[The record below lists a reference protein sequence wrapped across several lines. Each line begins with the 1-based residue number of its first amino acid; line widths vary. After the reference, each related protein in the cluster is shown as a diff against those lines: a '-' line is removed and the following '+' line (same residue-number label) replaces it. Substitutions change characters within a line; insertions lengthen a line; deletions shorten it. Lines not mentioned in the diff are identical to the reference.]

1 MRWSSYPSSHEA
13 SPAVRRGPCS
23 RTAAFLFMSGLV
35 LVSSFLLSAAPQK
48 RLAVY
53 SVAANYFL
61 PVMQRAN
68 HDYVALLELLDP
80 LGRVNAKLD
89 GRRWRIRYNNVEG
102 EFIAGQNRARI
113 QGRVADLSSI
123 FLIENGRGLVPVAS
137 LSSLL
142 PRFLGGPVTVHEDSG
157 RIFIGSV
164 ATHFTA
170 SLAAGIP
177 PRLVFNFSSPVSP
190 SVSTEPGKVHI
201 SFTRE
206 PVVAPASST
215 LTFGSNVIS
224 SATYSESNGL
234 AEITVNTTAP
244 LMSSFGDN
252 GRTLTLTPASA
263 ASQASSPAPSGPPS
277 AAARPPANS
286 PQNSPGNSPPSAPS
300 PPSPPFAPSAPSP
313 SSYPSAPRR
322 YFAVVDPS
330 HGGDDRGEALSSTLL
345 EKDVTLELARRLR
358 QELENRG
365 ISTLMLRE
373 SDANLSSDQRAVL
386 ANTSHPAI
394 YIALHVA
401 SGGHGV
407 RLYTAL
413 LPYGN
418 GDNGLFRSW
427 SNAQSSFLSVSQ
439 EAAASISAELQKQQA
454 SVRIVGAPLRPL
466 NNVTAAAVAIEVAAA
481 GSDLAQLTSADY
493 QQQIANAVATAIA
506 ATRDKLGATP

>member
-1 MRWSSYPSSHEA
+1 MRWSSYPSNHEA
-13 SPAVRRGPCS
+13 PPVVRREPCS
-23 RTAAFLFMSGLV
+23 RTAGFLFISGLV
-35 LVSSFLLSAAPQK
+35 LLSSFLLSAAPQK
-48 RLAVY
+48 RFSVY
-53 SVAANYFL
+53 SVAGNYIL

-68 HDYVALLELLDP
+68 HDYVGLLELLDP
-80 LGRVNAKLD
+80 LGRVSTKLD

-102 EFIAGQNRARI
+102 EFIAGQNRARV
-113 QGRVADLSSI
+113 QGRAADLSSI

-157 RIFIGSV
+157 RLFIGSI

-170 SLAAGIP
+170 SLASGVP

-201 SFTRE
+201 TFTRE

-215 LTFGSNVIS
+215 LTFGSDIIS
-224 SATYSESNGL
+224 SATYSESSGL

-244 LMSSFGDN
+244 LTPSFSDN
-252 GRTLTLTPASA
+252 GRTITLTLASA
-263 ASQASSPAPSGPPS
+263 ASQASSPTPSSPPS
-277 AAARPPANS
+277 AAARPAANS
-286 PQNSPGNSPPSAPS
+286 AANSPGNSPPP
-300 PPSPPFAPSAPSP
+300 APSP

-345 EKDVTLELARRLR
+345 EKDVTLALARRLR

-386 ANTSHPAI
+386 ANTNHPAI

-413 LPYGN
+413 LPYGS

-427 SNAQSSFLSVSQ
+427 SNAQSSFLAVSQ
-439 EAAASISAELQKQQA
+439 GAAASISAELQKQQA
-454 SVRIVGAPLRPL
+454 SVRIVTAPLRPL
-466 NNVTAAAVAIEVAAA
+466 NNVTAAAVAIEVAPA
-481 GSDLAQLTSADY
+481 GSDLAQLVSPDY
-493 QQQIANAVATAIA
+493 QQLIASAVATAVA

>member
-1 MRWSSYPSSHEA
+1 MRWSSHPSNHEA
-13 SPAVRRGPCS
+13 PPAVPGGACS
-23 RTAAFLFMSGLV
+23 PIAGFLLISGLV
-35 LVSSFLLSAAPQK
+35 LLCSFLLSAAPQK
-48 RLAVY
+48 RFAVY

-68 HDYVALLELLDP
+68 HDYVGLLELLDP
-80 LGRVNAKLD
+80 LGRVSAKID
-89 GRRWRIRYNNVEG
+89 GRRWRIRYNNIEG
-102 EFIAGQNRARI
+102 EFVAGQSRARI
-113 QGRVADLSSI
+113 QGRAADLSSI

-157 RIFIGSV
+157 RLFIGSV

-170 SLAAGIP
+170 SLASGIP

-190 SVSTEPGKVHI
+190 SVSTEPGRLHI

-215 LTFGSNVIS
+215 LTFGSNIIS
-224 SATYSESNGL
+224 SASYSESNGL

-244 LMSSFGDN
+244 LTPSFSDN
-252 GRTLTLTPASA
+252 GRTITLTSASA
-263 ASQASSPAPSGPPS
+263 GSQASSPTPS
-277 AAARPPANS
+277 APASAAVRPAANS
-286 PQNSPGNSPPSAPS
+286 AATSPGNSPPP
-300 PPSPPFAPSAPSP
+300 APSP

-345 EKDVTLELARRLR
+345 EKDVTLVLARRLR

-365 ISTLMLRE
+365 ISTLIVRE

-386 ANTSHPAI
+386 ANTNHPAI

-413 LPYGN
+413 LPYGS
-418 GDNGLFRSW
+418 GDNGPFRSW
-427 SNAQSSFLSVSQ
+427 SKAQSSFLPASQ
-439 EAAASISAELQKQQA
+439 GAAASISAELQKQQA
-454 SVRIVGAPLRPL
+454 SVRIVTAALRPL
-466 NNVTAAAVAIEVAAA
+466 NNVTAAAVAIEVAPP
-481 GSDLAQLTSADY
+481 GSDVAQLTSADY
-493 QQQIANAVATAIA
+493 QQLIASAVATAIA
-506 ATRDKLGATP
+506 ATRDTLGATP

>member
-1 MRWSSYPSSHEA
+1 MRWSSSPSSHEA
-13 SPAVRRGPCS
+13 APAVRREACS
-23 RTAAFLFMSGLV
+23 RIAGFLFISGLI
-35 LVSSFLLSAAPQK
+35 LVSCFLLNAAAQK
-48 RLAVY
+48 RLSVY
-53 SVAANYFL
+53 SVAANYSL
-61 PVMQRAN
+61 PVVQRAN

-113 QGRVADLSSI
+113 QGGAADLSSI
-123 FLIENGRGLVPVAS
+123 FLLENGRGLVPVAS

-157 RIFIGSV
+157 RLFIGSI

-190 SVSTEPGKVHI
+190 SVSTEPGKLHI
-201 SFTRE
+201 TFTRE

-215 LTFGSNVIS
+215 LTFGSNVMS

-244 LMSSFGDN
+244 LTPSFGNN
-252 GRTLTLTPASA
+252 GRTVTLTPASA
-263 ASQASSPAPSGPPS
+263 ASQASSSTPSSPPS
-277 AAARPPANS
+277 AAARPVTSSATSSPTNSAVNSPANS
-286 PQNSPGNSPPSAPS
+286 PPPAPS
-300 PPSPPFAPSAPSP
+300 PI
-313 SSYPSAPRR
+313 SYPPAGRH

-345 EKDVTLELARRLR
+345 EKDVTLALARRLR

-373 SDANLSSDQRAVL
+373 SDANLSSDERAVL
-386 ANTSHPAI
+386 ANTNHPAI
-394 YIALHVA
+394 YIAVHVA

-413 LPYGN
+413 LPYGS

-427 SNAQSSFLSVSQ
+427 SNAQSSFLPVSQ
-439 EAAASISAELQKQQA
+439 GAAASISAELQKQQA
-454 SVRIVGAPLRPL
+454 SVRIVTAPLRPL
-466 NNVTAAAVAIEVAAA
+466 NNVTAAAVAIEVAPA
-481 GSDLAQLTSADY
+481 GSDLGQLTSADY
-493 QQQIANAVATAIA
+493 QQLIASAVATAIA

>member
-1 MRWSSYPSSHEA
+1 MPWSSHPSSHEA
-13 SPAVRRGPCS
+13 PAVVRREPCS
-23 RTAAFLFMSGLV
+23 RITGFLPIFGLV

-48 RLAVY
+48 RLSVY

-61 PVMQRAN
+61 PVIQRAN

-102 EFIAGQNRARI
+102 EFFTGQNRARI
-113 QGRVADLSSI
+113 QGKAVDLSSI

-157 RIFIGSV
+157 RLFIGTI

-177 PRLVFNFSSPVSP
+177 PRLVFHFSSPVSP
-190 SVSTEPGKVHI
+190 SVSTEPGKLHI
-201 SFTRE
+201 TFTRE

-215 LTFGSNVIS
+215 LTFGSNLIS

-244 LMSSFGDN
+244 LTPSFGDN
-252 GRTLTLTPASA
+252 GRTITLTPASA
-263 ASQASSPAPSGPPS
+263 ASQTSSATPTTPVS
-277 AAARPPANS
+277 AAARPAANSPANS
-286 PQNSPGNSPPSAPS
+286 PASPPANPQANSPPSAP
-300 PPSPPFAPSAPSP
+300 AP
-313 SSYPSAPRR
+313 SSYPSAPRH

-345 EKDVTLELARRLR
+345 EKDVTLALARRLR

-365 ISTLMLRE
+365 ISTLMLRD

-386 ANTSHPAI
+386 TNTNHAAI
-394 YIALHVA
+394 YIAVHVA

-413 LPYGN
+413 LPYGSS
-418 GDNGLFRSW
+418 DNGLFRSW
-427 SNAQSSFLSVSQ
+427 SNAQSSFLPVSQ
-439 EAAASISAELQKQQA
+439 GATASISAELQRQQL
-454 SVRIVGAPLRPL
+454 SVRIGTAPLRPL
-466 NNVTAAAVAIEVAAA
+466 NNVTAAAVAIEVAPA

-493 QQQIANAVATAIA
+493 QQLIASAVATAIA
-506 ATRDKLGATP
+506 ASRDKLGATP

>member
-13 SPAVRRGPCS
+13 PPVVGREPCS
-23 RTAAFLFMSGLV
+23 RIAGFLFISGLI
-35 LVSSFLLSAAPQK
+35 LFSSCLLSAAPQK
-48 RLAVY
+48 RLSVY

-61 PVMQRAN
+61 PVTQRAN

-113 QGRVADLSSI
+113 QGRTADLSSI

-157 RIFIGSV
+157 RLFIGGI

-170 SLAAGIP
+170 SLAGGIP

-190 SVSTEPGKVHI
+190 SVSTEPGKLHI
-201 SFTRE
+201 TFTRE

-215 LTFGSNVIS
+215 LTFGSNIIS

-234 AEITVNTTAP
+234 AEITVNTTGP
-244 LMSSFGDN
+244 LTPSFSDN
-252 GRTLTLTPASA
+252 GRTITLTPASA
-263 ASQASSPAPSGPPS
+263 ASQASPPTPPSPPS
-277 AAARPPANS
+277 AAARPAATSPANS
-286 PQNSPGNSPPSAPS
+286 P
-300 PPSPPFAPSAPSP
+300 PSAPSP

-345 EKDVTLELARRLR
+345 EKDVTLALARRLR

-386 ANTSHPAI
+386 ANTNHPAI

-413 LPYGN
+413 LPYGS

-427 SNAQSSFLSVSQ
+427 SSAQSSFLPVSQ
-439 EAAASISAELQKQQA
+439 GAAASISAELQKQQA
-454 SVRIVGAPLRPL
+454 SVRIVTAPLRPL
-466 NNVTAAAVAIEVAAA
+466 NNVTAAAVAIEVAPA

-493 QQQIANAVATAIA
+493 QQPIASAVATAIA

>member
-13 SPAVRRGPCS
+13 PAVVRREACS
-23 RTAAFLFMSGLV
+23 RIAGFLFISGLV
-35 LVSSFLLSAAPQK
+35 LFSSFLLSAAPQK
-48 RLAVY
+48 HLSVY

-61 PVMQRAN
+61 PVIQRAN
-68 HDYVALLELLDP
+68 HDYVGLLELLDP

-137 LSSLL
+137 LSTLL

-157 RIFIGSV
+157 RIFIGSI

-215 LTFGSNVIS
+215 LTFGSNIIS

-244 LMSSFGDN
+244 LTPSFSDN
-252 GRTLTLTPASA
+252 GRTITLTPASA
-263 ASQASSPAPSGPPS
+263 GSQASSPTPSSP
-277 AAARPPANS
+277 PPAATR
-286 PQNSPGNSPPSAPS
+286 PAANSPGNSP
-300 PPSPPFAPSAPSP
+300 PSAPSP

-345 EKDVTLELARRLR
+345 EKDVTLALARRLR

-373 SDANLSSDQRAVL
+373 RDANLSADQRAVL
-386 ANTSHPAI
+386 ANTNHPAI

-413 LPYGN
+413 LPYGS

-427 SNAQSSFLSVSQ
+427 SNAQSSFLPASQ
-439 EAAASISAELQKQQA
+439 GAAASISAELQKQQA
-454 SVRIVGAPLRPL
+454 SVRTVSAALRPL
-466 NNVTAAAVAIEVAAA
+466 NNVTAAAVAIEVAPA
-481 GSDLAQLTSADY
+481 GSDLGQLTSADY
-493 QQQIANAVATAIA
+493 QQLIASAVATAIA

>member
-1 MRWSSYPSSHEA
+1 MRWNSYPSSHEA
-13 SPAVRRGPCS
+13 PPVVRREPCS
-23 RTAAFLFMSGLV
+23 RIAGFLFISGLI
-35 LVSSFLLSAAPQK
+35 LFSSCFLSAAPQK
-48 RLAVY
+48 RLSVY

-61 PVMQRAN
+61 PVTQRAN

-113 QGRVADLSSI
+113 QGRTADLSSI

-157 RIFIGSV
+157 RLFIGSI

-170 SLAAGIP
+170 SLAGGIP

-190 SVSTEPGKVHI
+190 SVSTEPGKLHI
-201 SFTRE
+201 TFTRE

-215 LTFGSNVIS
+215 LTFGSNIIS

-234 AEITVNTTAP
+234 AEITVNTTGP
-244 LMSSFGDN
+244 LTPSFSDN
-252 GRTLTLTPASA
+252 GRTITLTPASA
-263 ASQASSPAPSGPPS
+263 ASQASPPTPPSPPS
-277 AAARPPANS
+277 AAARPAATSPANS
-286 PQNSPGNSPPSAPS
+286 P
-300 PPSPPFAPSAPSP
+300 PSAPSP

-345 EKDVTLELARRLR
+345 EKDVTLALARRLR
-358 QELENRG
+358 QELEKRG

-386 ANTSHPAI
+386 ANTNHPAI

-413 LPYGN
+413 LPYGS

-427 SNAQSSFLSVSQ
+427 SNAQSSFLPVSQ
-439 EAAASISAELQKQQA
+439 GAAASISAELQKQQA
-454 SVRIVGAPLRPL
+454 SVRIVTAPLRPL
-466 NNVTAAAVAIEVAAA
+466 NNVTAAAVAIEVAPA
-481 GSDLAQLTSADY
+481 GSDLAQLVSPDY
-493 QQQIANAVATAIA
+493 QQLIASAVATAVA

>member
-1 MRWSSYPSSHEA
+1 MPWSSYPSIHEA
-13 SPAVRRGPCS
+13 PPVVRGEPCS
-23 RTAAFLFMSGLV
+23 RIAGFLFISGLV

-157 RIFIGSV
+157 RIFIGSI
-164 ATHFTA
+164 ATHFPA

-215 LTFGSNVIS
+215 LTFGSNIIS

-244 LMSSFGDN
+244 LMPSFGDN

-263 ASQASSPAPSGPPS
+263 ASQASSPAPSSPPS
-277 AAARPPANS
+277 AAARPAANS
-286 PQNSPGNSPPSAPS
+286 PANSPGNSPPSAT
-300 PPSPPFAPSAPSP
+300 SP

-345 EKDVTLELARRLR
+345 EKDVTLALARRLR

-386 ANTSHPAI
+386 ANTNHPAI

-439 EAAASISAELQKQQA
+439 GAAASISAELQKQQA
-454 SVRIVGAPLRPL
+454 SVRIVTAPLRPL
-466 NNVTAAAVAIEVAAA
+466 NNVTAAAVAIELAPA

-493 QQQIANAVATAIA
+493 QQLIANAVATAIA

>member
-13 SPAVRRGPCS
+13 PPVVRREPCS
-23 RTAAFLFMSGLV
+23 RRAGFLFISGLV

-48 RLAVY
+48 RLSVY

-61 PVMQRAN
+61 PVIQRAN

-113 QGRVADLSSI
+113 QGRAADLSSI

-157 RIFIGSV
+157 RLFIGSV

-190 SVSTEPGKVHI
+190 SVSTEPGKLHI
-201 SFTRE
+201 TFTRE

-215 LTFGSNVIS
+215 LTFGSNIIS

-244 LMSSFGDN
+244 LTPSFGDN
-252 GRTLTLTPASA
+252 GRTITLTPASA
-263 ASQASSPAPSGPPS
+263 ASQASSATPSSPPS
-277 AAARPPANS
+277 AAARPAANSAAKSPAN
-286 PQNSPGNSPPSAPS
+286 PEGNSP
-300 PPSPPFAPSAPSP
+300 PSAPSP

-345 EKDVTLELARRLR
+345 EKDVTLALARRLR
-358 QELENRG
+358 QELEGRG

-386 ANTSHPAI
+386 TNTNHPAI

-413 LPYGN
+413 LPYGS

-427 SNAQSSFLSVSQ
+427 SNAQSSFLPVSQ
-439 EAAASISAELQKQQA
+439 GAAASVSAELQKQQV
-454 SVRIVGAPLRPL
+454 SVRIVTAPLRPL
-466 NNVTAAAVAIEVAAA
+466 NNVTAAAVAIEVAPA

-493 QQQIANAVATAIA
+493 QQLIASAVATAIA

>member
-1 MRWSSYPSSHEA
+1 MPWSSYPSSHEA
-13 SPAVRRGPCS
+13 PPVVRGEPCS
-23 RTAAFLFMSGLV
+23 RIAGFLFISGLV

-157 RIFIGSV
+157 RIFIGSI

-215 LTFGSNVIS
+215 LTFGSNIIS

-234 AEITVNTTAP
+234 AEITVNTSAP
-244 LMSSFGDN
+244 LMPSFGDN

-263 ASQASSPAPSGPPS
+263 ASQASSPAPSSPPS
-277 AAARPPANS
+277 AAARPAANS
-286 PQNSPGNSPPSAPS
+286 PANS
-300 PPSPPFAPSAPSP
+300 PPSPPSATSP

-345 EKDVTLELARRLR
+345 EKDVTLALARRLR

-386 ANTSHPAI
+386 ANTNHPAI

-401 SGGHGV
+401 SGGHGI

-439 EAAASISAELQKQQA
+439 GAAASISAELQKQQA
-454 SVRIVGAPLRPL
+454 SVRIVTAPLRPL
-466 NNVTAAAVAIEVAAA
+466 NNVTAAAVAIELAPA

-493 QQQIANAVATAIA
+493 QQLIANAVATAIA

>member
-1 MRWSSYPSSHEA
+1 MRWSSSPSSHEA
-13 SPAVRRGPCS
+13 PPAVRRECS
-23 RTAAFLFMSGLV
+23 RIAGFLFISGLV
-35 LVSSFLLSAAPQK
+35 LVSSFLLSTAAQR
-48 RLAVY
+48 RLSIY
-53 SVAANYFL
+53 SVAANYSL

-68 HDYVALLELLDP
+68 HDYVSLLELLDP

-113 QGRVADLSSI
+113 QGRAADLSSI
-123 FLIENGRGLVPVAS
+123 FLLENGRGLVPVAS
-137 LSSLL
+137 LSSLV

-157 RIFIGSV
+157 RLFIGSI

-201 SFTRE
+201 TFTRE

-215 LTFGSNVIS
+215 LTFGGNIIS

-244 LMSSFGDN
+244 LTPSFGNN
-252 GRTLTLTPASA
+252 GRSLTLTPASA
-263 ASQASSPAPSGPPS
+263 ASQASSPMPSSPPS
-277 AAARPPANS
+277 AAARPAASSATNSPANSAVNPPANS
-286 PQNSPGNSPPSAPS
+286 PPPAPS
-300 PPSPPFAPSAPSP
+300 PI
-313 SSYPSAPRR
+313 SYPPAGRH

-330 HGGDDRGEALSSTLL
+330 HGGDDRGEALGSTLL
-345 EKDVTLELARRLR
+345 EKDVTLALARRLR
-358 QELENRG
+358 QELENPG

-386 ANTSHPAI
+386 AKTNHPAI

-427 SNAQSSFLSVSQ
+427 SNAQSSFLSASQ
-439 EAAASISAELQKQQA
+439 GAAASISAELQKQQA
-454 SVRIVGAPLRPL
+454 SVRIVTAPLRPL
-466 NNVTAAAVAIEVAAA
+466 NNVTAAAVAIEVAPA
-481 GSDLAQLTSADY
+481 GSDLAQLTSADSPHL
-493 QQQIANAVATAIA
+493 IAGAVATAIA

>member
-1 MRWSSYPSSHEA
+1 MRWNSYPSSHEA
-13 SPAVRRGPCS
+13 PPVVRREPCS
-23 RTAAFLFMSGLV
+23 RIAGFLFISGLI
-35 LVSSFLLSAAPQK
+35 LFSSCFLSAAPQK
-48 RLAVY
+48 RLSVY

-61 PVMQRAN
+61 PVTQRAN

-113 QGRVADLSSI
+113 QGRTADLSSI

-157 RIFIGSV
+157 RLFIGSI

-170 SLAAGIP
+170 SLAGGIP

-190 SVSTEPGKVHI
+190 SVSTEPGKLHI
-201 SFTRE
+201 TFTRE

-215 LTFGSNVIS
+215 LTFGSNIIS

-234 AEITVNTTAP
+234 AEITVNTTGP
-244 LMSSFGDN
+244 LTPSFSDN
-252 GRTLTLTPASA
+252 GRTITLTPASA
-263 ASQASSPAPSGPPS
+263 ASQASPPTPPSPPS
-277 AAARPPANS
+277 AAARPAATSPANS
-286 PQNSPGNSPPSAPS
+286 PASSP
-300 PPSPPFAPSAPSP
+300 PSAPSP

-345 EKDVTLELARRLR
+345 EKDVTLALARRLR

-386 ANTSHPAI
+386 ANTNHPAI

-413 LPYGN
+413 LPYGS

-427 SNAQSSFLSVSQ
+427 SSAQSSFLPVSQ
-439 EAAASISAELQKQQA
+439 GAAASISAELQKQQA
-454 SVRIVGAPLRPL
+454 SVRIVTAPLRPL
-466 NNVTAAAVAIEVAAA
+466 NNVTAAAVAIEVAPA

-493 QQQIANAVATAIA
+493 QQPIASAVATAIA

>member
-1 MRWSSYPSSHEA
+1 MGWSSYPSNHEA
-13 SPAVRRGPCS
+13 PPVVRREPCS
-23 RTAAFLFMSGLV
+23 RIAGFLFISGLV
-35 LVSSFLLSAAPQK
+35 LLSSFLLSAAAPK
-48 RLAVY
+48 RFSVY

-68 HDYVALLELLDP
+68 HDYVGLLELLDP
-80 LGRVNAKLD
+80 LGRVSTKLD

-113 QGRVADLSSI
+113 QGRTADLSAI

-157 RIFIGSV
+157 RLFIGGI

-170 SLAAGIP
+170 SLAGGIP

-190 SVSTEPGKVHI
+190 SVSTEPGKLHI
-201 SFTRE
+201 TFTRE

-215 LTFGSNVIS
+215 LTFGSNIIS

-234 AEITVNTTAP
+234 AEITVNTTGP
-244 LMSSFGDN
+244 LTPSFSDN
-252 GRTLTLTPASA
+252 GRTITLTPASA
-263 ASQASSPAPSGPPS
+263 ASQASPPTPPSPPS
-277 AAARPPANS
+277 AAARPAATSPANS
-286 PQNSPGNSPPSAPS
+286 P
-300 PPSPPFAPSAPSP
+300 PSAPSP

-345 EKDVTLELARRLR
+345 EKDVTLALARRLR
-358 QELENRG
+358 QELEKRG

-386 ANTSHPAI
+386 ANTNHPAI

-413 LPYGN
+413 LPYGS

-427 SNAQSSFLSVSQ
+427 SNAQSSFLPVSQ
-439 EAAASISAELQKQQA
+439 GAAASISAELQKQQA
-454 SVRIVGAPLRPL
+454 SVRIVTAPLRPL
-466 NNVTAAAVAIEVAAA
+466 NNVTAAAVAIEVAPA

-493 QQQIANAVATAIA
+493 QQPIASAVATAIA

>member
-1 MRWSSYPSSHEA
+1 MRWNSCPSSHEA
-13 SPAVRRGPCS
+13 PPVVRREPCS
-23 RTAAFLFMSGLV
+23 RIAGFLFISGLI
-35 LVSSFLLSAAPQK
+35 LFSSCFLSAAPQK
-48 RLAVY
+48 RLSVY

-61 PVMQRAN
+61 PVTQRAN

-113 QGRVADLSSI
+113 QGRTADLSSI

-157 RIFIGSV
+157 RLFIGSI

-170 SLAAGIP
+170 SLAGGIP

-190 SVSTEPGKVHI
+190 SVSTEPGKLHI
-201 SFTRE
+201 TFTRE

-215 LTFGSNVIS
+215 LTFGSNIIS

-234 AEITVNTTAP
+234 AEITVNTTGP
-244 LMSSFGDN
+244 LTPSFSDN
-252 GRTLTLTPASA
+252 GRTITLTPASA
-263 ASQASSPAPSGPPS
+263 ASQASPPTPPSPAS
-277 AAARPPANS
+277 AAARPAATSPANS
-286 PQNSPGNSPPSAPS
+286 P
-300 PPSPPFAPSAPSP
+300 PSAPSP

-345 EKDVTLELARRLR
+345 EKDVTLALARRLR
-358 QELENRG
+358 QELEKRG

-386 ANTSHPAI
+386 ANTNHPAI

-413 LPYGN
+413 LPYGS

-427 SNAQSSFLSVSQ
+427 SSAQSSFLPLSQ
-439 EAAASISAELQKQQA
+439 GAAASISAELQKQQA
-454 SVRIVGAPLRPL
+454 SVRIVTAPLRPL
-466 NNVTAAAVAIEVAAA
+466 NNVTAAAVAIEVAPA

-493 QQQIANAVATAIA
+493 QQPIASAVATAIA

>member
-1 MRWSSYPSSHEA
+1 MPWSSYPSSHEA
-13 SPAVRRGPCS
+13 PPVVGREPCS
-23 RTAAFLFMSGLV
+23 RIAGFLFISGLV

-48 RLAVY
+48 RLSVY

-61 PVMQRAN
+61 PVIQRAN

-80 LGRVNAKLD
+80 LGRVNVKID

-113 QGRVADLSSI
+113 QGRAADLSSV

-157 RIFIGSV
+157 RLFIGSI

-170 SLAAGIP
+170 SLAAGTP

-190 SVSTEPGKVHI
+190 SVSTEPGKLHI

-215 LTFGSNVIS
+215 LTFGSNIIS

-244 LMSSFGDN
+244 LTPSFGNN
-252 GRTLTLTPASA
+252 GRTITLTPASA
-263 ASQASSPAPSGPPS
+263 ASQASSPTPSSPPS
-277 AAARPPANS
+277 AAVRPAATSPATS
-286 PQNSPGNSPPSAPS
+286 PANSPGNSPPSAPS
-300 PPSPPFAPSAPSP
+300 P
-313 SSYPSAPRR
+313 SSYSSAGRG

-345 EKDVTLELARRLR
+345 EKDVTLALARRLR

-386 ANTSHPAI
+386 ANTNHPAI

-413 LPYGN
+413 LPYGS

-427 SNAQSSFLSVSQ
+427 SNAQSSFLPVSQ
-439 EAAASISAELQKQQA
+439 GAAASISAELQKRQA
-454 SVRIVGAPLRPL
+454 SVRIVAAPLRPL
-466 NNVTAAAVAIEVAAA
+466 NNVTAAAVAIEVAPP
-481 GSDLAQLTSADY
+481 GSDLTQLTSADY
-493 QQQIANAVATAIA
+493 QQLIASAVATAIA

>member
-1 MRWSSYPSSHEA
+1 
-13 SPAVRRGPCS
+13 
-23 RTAAFLFMSGLV
+23 
-35 LVSSFLLSAAPQK
+35 
-48 RLAVY
+48 
-53 SVAANYFL
+53 
-61 PVMQRAN
+61 MQRAN

-157 RIFIGSV
+157 RIFIGSI

-215 LTFGSNVIS
+215 LTFGSNIIS

-244 LMSSFGDN
+244 LMPSFGDN

-263 ASQASSPAPSGPPS
+263 ASQASSPAPSSPPS
-277 AAARPPANS
+277 AAARPAANS
-286 PQNSPGNSPPSAPS
+286 PANS
-300 PPSPPFAPSAPSP
+300 PPSPPSATSP

-345 EKDVTLELARRLR
+345 EKDVTLALARRLR

-386 ANTSHPAI
+386 ANTNHPAI

-439 EAAASISAELQKQQA
+439 GAAASISAELQKQQA
-454 SVRIVGAPLRPL
+454 SVRIVTAPLRPL
-466 NNVTAAAVAIEVAAA
+466 NNVTAAAVAIELAPA

-493 QQQIANAVATAIA
+493 QQLIANAVATAIA

>member
-1 MRWSSYPSSHEA
+1 MRWSSYPSSHEV
-13 SPAVRRGPCS
+13 PPDVRRKPCS
-23 RTAAFLFMSGLV
+23 RIAGFLFISGLV
-35 LVSSFLLSAAPQK
+35 LVSSFLLSAAPPK

-215 LTFGSNVIS
+215 LTFGSNIIS

-244 LMSSFGDN
+244 LMPSFGDN

-263 ASQASSPAPSGPPS
+263 ASQALSPAPSSPPS
-277 AAARPPANS
+277 AVARPPANS
-286 PQNSPGNSPPSAPS
+286 PANSPANAPENS
-300 PPSPPFAPSAPSP
+300 PPSPPFAPSP
-313 SSYPSAPRR
+313 SSNPSAPRR

-345 EKDVTLELARRLR
+345 EKDVTLALARRLR

-373 SDANLSSDQRAVL
+373 SDVNLSLDQRAVL
-386 ANTSHPAI
+386 ANTNHPAI

-439 EAAASISAELQKQQA
+439 GAASSISAELQKQQA
-454 SVRIVGAPLRPL
+454 SVRMVGAPLRPL
-466 NNVTAAAVAIEVAAA
+466 NNVTAAAVAIEVAPA
-481 GSDLAQLTSADY
+481 GSDLAQLTSPDY
-493 QQQIANAVATAIA
+493 QQLIANAVATAIA

>member
-1 MRWSSYPSSHEA
+1 MPWSSYPSSHEA
-13 SPAVRRGPCS
+13 PPVVRGEPCS
-23 RTAAFLFMSGLV
+23 RIAGFLFISGLV

-113 QGRVADLSSI
+113 QGRVALLSSI
-123 FLIENGRGLVPVAS
+123 FLIENGRSMVHVAS
-137 LSSLL
+137 LRSLL
-142 PRFLGGPVTVHEDSG
+142 PRCLGGPVTVHEYSG
-157 RIFIGSV
+157 RIFIGSI

-215 LTFGSNVIS
+215 LTFGSNIIS

-244 LMSSFGDN
+244 LMPSFGDN

-263 ASQASSPAPSGPPS
+263 ASQASSPAPSSPPS
-277 AAARPPANS
+277 AAARPAANS
-286 PQNSPGNSPPSAPS
+286 PANSPGNSPPSAT
-300 PPSPPFAPSAPSP
+300 SP

-345 EKDVTLELARRLR
+345 EKDVTLALARRLR

-386 ANTSHPAI
+386 ANTNHPAI

-439 EAAASISAELQKQQA
+439 GAAASISAELQKQQA
-454 SVRIVGAPLRPL
+454 SVRIVTAPLRPL
-466 NNVTAAAVAIEVAAA
+466 NNVTAAAVAIELAPA

-493 QQQIANAVATAIA
+493 QQLIANAVATAIA

>member
-1 MRWSSYPSSHEA
+1 MRWSSYPSNHEA
-13 SPAVRRGPCS
+13 TPGVRREPCS
-23 RTAAFLFMSGLV
+23 RIAGFLFISGLV
-35 LVSSFLLSAAPQK
+35 LLSSFLLSAAAPK
-48 RLAVY
+48 RFSVY

-68 HDYVALLELLDP
+68 HDYVGLLELLDP
-80 LGRVNAKLD
+80 LGRVSTKLD

-113 QGRVADLSSI
+113 QGKAADLSAI

-157 RIFIGSV
+157 RIFIGSI

-170 SLAAGIP
+170 SLASGVP

-190 SVSTEPGKVHI
+190 SVSTEPGKLHI

-215 LTFGSNVIS
+215 LTFGSDIIS
-224 SATYSESNGL
+224 SATYSESNGF

-244 LMSSFGDN
+244 LTPSFSDN
-252 GRTLTLTPASA
+252 GRTITLTLASA
-263 ASQASSPAPSGPPS
+263 ASQASSPTPSSPAS
-277 AAARPPANS
+277 AAARPAANS
-286 PQNSPGNSPPSAPS
+286 AATSPGNSPPP
-300 PPSPPFAPSAPSP
+300 APSP
-313 SSYPSAPRR
+313 SSYPPAPRR

-345 EKDVTLELARRLR
+345 EKDVTLTLARRLR

-386 ANTSHPAI
+386 ANTNHPAI

-413 LPYGN
+413 LPYGS

-427 SNAQSSFLSVSQ
+427 SNAQSSFLPLSQ
-439 EAAASISAELQKQQA
+439 GAAASISAELQKQQA
-454 SVRIVGAPLRPL
+454 SVRIVTAPLRPL
-466 NNVTAAAVAIEVAAA
+466 NNITAAAVAIEVAPA
-481 GSDLAQLTSADY
+481 GSDLAQLVSPDY
-493 QQQIANAVATAIA
+493 QQLIASAVATAVA

>member
-1 MRWSSYPSSHEA
+1 MPWISYPSSHEA
-13 SPAVRRGPCS
+13 PPVVGREPCS
-23 RTAAFLFMSGLV
+23 RVAGFLFISALI
-35 LVSSFLLSAAPQK
+35 LVSSFLLSAVPQK

-113 QGRVADLSSI
+113 QGRVADLSSS

-157 RIFIGSV
+157 RIFIGSI

-215 LTFGSNVIS
+215 LTFGSNIIS

-244 LMSSFGDN
+244 LMPSFGDN

-263 ASQASSPAPSGPPS
+263 ASQASAAAPSSPPS
-277 AAARPPANS
+277 AAPRPPENS
-286 PQNSPGNSPPSAPS
+286 PVNSPPS

-345 EKDVTLELARRLR
+345 EKDVTLSLARRLR

-386 ANTSHPAI
+386 ANTNHPAI

-418 GDNGLFRSW
+418 GDNGPFRSW

-439 EAAASISAELQKQQA
+439 GAAASISAELQKQQA
-454 SVRIVGAPLRPL
+454 SVRVIGAPLRPL
-466 NNVTAAAVAIEVAAA
+466 NNVTAAAVAIEVAPA

-493 QQQIANAVATAIA
+493 QQLIANAVATAIA

>member
-1 MRWSSYPSSHEA
+1 MRWSSSPNRHEA
-13 SPAVRRGPCS
+13 PPAVRREACS
-23 RTAAFLFMSGLV
+23 RIAGFLFISGLI
-35 LVSSFLLSAAPQK
+35 LASCFLLSAAPQK
-48 RLAVY
+48 RLSVY
-53 SVAANYFL
+53 SVAANYSL
-61 PVMQRAN
+61 PVVQRAN

-113 QGRVADLSSI
+113 QGRAADLSSI
-123 FLIENGRGLVPVAS
+123 FLLENGRGLVPVAS

-157 RIFIGSV
+157 RLFIGSI

-170 SLAAGIP
+170 SLAAGTP

-190 SVSTEPGKVHI
+190 SVSTEPGKLHI
-201 SFTRE
+201 TFTRE

-215 LTFGSNVIS
+215 LTFGSNIIS
-224 SATYSESNGL
+224 SAIYSEGNGL

-244 LMSSFGDN
+244 LTPSFGDN
-252 GRTLTLTPASA
+252 GRTITLTPASA
-263 ASQASSPAPSGPPS
+263 ASQASSPTPSSPPS
-277 AAARPPANS
+277 AAARPSTSSAA
-286 PQNSPGNSPPSAPS
+286 NSPGNSPPPAPS
-300 PPSPPFAPSAPSP
+300 T
-313 SSYPSAPRR
+313 SSYPPAGRR

-345 EKDVTLELARRLR
+345 EKDVTLALARRLR

-373 SDANLSSDQRAVL
+373 SDTNLSSDERAIL
-386 ANTSHPAI
+386 ANTNHPAI

-413 LPYGN
+413 LPYGSV
-418 GDNGLFRSW
+418 DNGLFRSW
-427 SNAQSSFLSVSQ
+427 SNAQSSFLPVSQ
-439 EAAASISAELQKQQA
+439 GAAASISAELQKQQA
-454 SVRIVGAPLRPL
+454 SVRIVTAPLRPL
-466 NNVTAAAVAIEVAAA
+466 NNVTAAAVAIEVAPA
-481 GSDLAQLTSADY
+481 GSDLGQLTSTDY
-493 QQQIANAVATAIA
+493 QQVIASAVATAIA

>member
-1 MRWSSYPSSHEA
+1 MRWNSCPSSHEA
-13 SPAVRRGPCS
+13 PPVVRREPCS
-23 RTAAFLFMSGLV
+23 RIAGFLFISGLI
-35 LVSSFLLSAAPQK
+35 LFSSCFLSAAPQK
-48 RLAVY
+48 RLSVY

-61 PVMQRAN
+61 PVTQRAN

-113 QGRVADLSSI
+113 QGRTADLSSI

-157 RIFIGSV
+157 RLFIGSI

-170 SLAAGIP
+170 SLAGGIP

-190 SVSTEPGKVHI
+190 SVSTEPGKLHI
-201 SFTRE
+201 TFTRE

-215 LTFGSNVIS
+215 LTFGSNIIS

-234 AEITVNTTAP
+234 AEITVNTTGP
-244 LMSSFGDN
+244 LTPSFSDN
-252 GRTLTLTPASA
+252 GRTITLTPASA
-263 ASQASSPAPSGPPS
+263 ASQASPPTPPSPAS
-277 AAARPPANS
+277 AAARPAATSPANS
-286 PQNSPGNSPPSAPS
+286 P
-300 PPSPPFAPSAPSP
+300 PSAPSP

-345 EKDVTLELARRLR
+345 EKDVTLALARRLR
-358 QELENRG
+358 QELEKRG

-386 ANTSHPAI
+386 ANTNHPAI

-413 LPYGN
+413 LPYGS

-427 SNAQSSFLSVSQ
+427 SSAQSSFLPVSQ
-439 EAAASISAELQKQQA
+439 GAAASISAELQKQQA
-454 SVRIVGAPLRPL
+454 SVRIVTAPLRPL
-466 NNVTAAAVAIEVAAA
+466 NNVTAAAVAIEVAPA

-493 QQQIANAVATAIA
+493 QQPIASAVATAIA